1 MAISV
6 VALNFLFRRKLSVH
20 LALQITSG
28 RPFKPSSDSGGVKH
42 YGLLWRRIGVAA
54 RRSAKDNTVAA
65 TDSKEI
71 AMVDVREAA
80 SGVEEGAAAPPSLP
94 RIVEAMLFV
103 GGAPLTTT
111 AACEAVR
118 GLTPALFTRLL
129 EELNRDY
136 RRQGRPYRIQPRDH
150 GYELVL
156 RPHFRGVL
164 ERLYG
169 ATREARLPPAALE
182 VLALVAYRQP
192 VGKNEIDS
200 LRGGEST
207 TALRQLV
214 RLGLAA
220 VQRGDADQRE
230 ALYHTTPRFLSA
242 FHLRSLDD
250 LPRTGDMH
258 QL

>member
-1 MAISV
+1 V
-6 VALNFLFRRKLSVH
+6 
-20 LALQITSG
+20 
-28 RPFKPSSDSGGVKH
+28 
-42 YGLLWRRIGVAA
+42 A
-54 RRSAKDNTVAA
+54 RRSAKDNIVVA

-71 AMVDVREAA
+71 AMVDVRETA